1 VETFAKA
8 ILSFFRLYRPV
19 SNHEFEEGVDFG
31 MADQGDA
38 MAALHLDDAVG
49 DDFGSAP

>member
-1 VETFAKA
+1 MKHPSPRSRPWQLPAAATYTPPAAFAGCGW
-8 ILSFFRLYRPV
+8 SC
-19 SNHEFEEGVDFG
+19 HES
-31 MADQGDA
+31 DA